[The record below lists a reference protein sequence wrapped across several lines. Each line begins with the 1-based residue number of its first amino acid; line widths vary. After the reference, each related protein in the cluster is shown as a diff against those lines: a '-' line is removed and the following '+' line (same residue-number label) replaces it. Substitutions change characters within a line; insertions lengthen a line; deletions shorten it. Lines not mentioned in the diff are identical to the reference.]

1 MLTNVTF
8 LLTNVKK
15 KVENMC
21 NSVLL
26 NHYWYR
32 SVTFSNLFLKLKLI
46 IKRSWRYEKAS
57 SDLFFINQNYRMTN
71 PILYLS
77 MILGLGGVYVLIA
90 SFNDDDDDSD
100 GDGEKYVFNLEYANA
115 GR

>member
-15 KVENMC
+15 KVKNMC

-26 NHYWYR
+26 RQYWYR
-32 SVTFSNLFLKLKLI
+32 TVTVSKLFLKLKLI
-46 IKRSWRYEKAS
+46 IKRSCWHEKAS
-57 SDLFFINQNYRMTN
+57 PDLFLIDQNWIMTD

-90 SFNDDDDDSD
+90 SFNDDDDDSND
-100 GDGEKYVFNLEYANA
+100 DGENYMFNLEYAKA